1 MTELEKLALH
11 VAMLAAAVG
20 QLMEQVEKLH
30 REMLDLRDIFR
41 NCACFGVDDG
51 TEVP

>member
-1 MTELEKLALH
+1 MTAEEKLTLH
-11 VAMLAAAVG
+11 VAMLSAAVG
-20 QLMEQVEKLH
+20 QLTEQVEKLR
-30 REMLDLRDIFR
+30 REMLDLKDIFR